1 MSENE
6 KNLFNVSSNAFMRRG
21 AWFGIFIKPQRFASP
36 MKTGKWGTS
45 DIFVG
50 SRRTGAQ
57 HLADP
62 MLMKLVP
69 VHHGVFVPYSVHTEA
84 EELTI
89 NTAYGRIRF
98 CFAEPSLILVK
109 GENGL
114 GIHMERNMEMHQMAR
129 RRGEKGFETAFGYVC
144 SIVYH
149 PIQGDIDLD
158 AKWDFEGLSTP
169 YVRAELKP
177 DENGEFLMS
186 IEETEAFGCIRE
198 QYPTYEEALAGT
210 RADWESFLSKQ
221 PELVP
226 EYSDMRKEAAFMT
239 WSNLVDPAGLIK
251 RPYIYMRS
259 TDPASAW
266 QMCQNAVV
274 LKNQLNI
281 AIELLLNMLDHQAPS
296 GQLPDFFSDARGAYL
311 MIKPP
316 MQGWAL
322 EILMKEHDF
331 AKEVPQDKLVM
342 MYEGYSRFV
351 DWLFAYRGGE
361 DGLLFMEHGDESGSD
376 DCPLF
381 KTTLAVDAPGL
392 NAFTALLME
401 KLGDLA
407 KIIDRA
413 SESDGWYQKS
423 RDLIDRML
431 ARFWTGERFVA
442 YDHYQ
447 PDRVIDTESI
457 QFYYTLVLGN
467 RLPQDII
474 DRLAKDLEEGNGY
487 LSQGGFTTVNLKNSP
502 YTEVGAGLGKILP
515 ADQIIVTT
523 GLYLAGK
530 KEQAKRSAKIFCD
543 GLGKVPNYYYANGF
557 IGTWTAAAFQIL
569 ANLYSN
575 G

>member
-1 MSENE
+1 MNE
-6 KNLFNVSSNAFMRRG
+6 KNLFNVASNAFYRRG

-36 MKTGKWGTS
+36 VNTGKWGTA

-57 HLADP
+57 HLQDP

-69 VHHGVFVPYSVHTEA
+69 VHHGVQVPFSVHAEA

-89 NTAYGRIRF
+89 VTKYGRIRF
-98 CFAEPSLILVK
+98 AFAEPSLILAK

-114 GIHMERNMEMHQMAR
+114 GLLMQRDMEIHQMAR
-129 RRGEKGFETAFGYVC
+129 KRGEKGFETAFGYVC
-144 SIVYH
+144 SIVYN
-149 PIQGDIDLD
+149 PIQGEIEMNCP
-158 AKWDFEGLSTP
+158 WDFERLSTP
-169 YVRAELKP
+169 YIRNELKP
-177 DENGEFLMS
+177 DENGEFLLS
-186 IEETEAFGCIRE
+186 IEETEAFGCIRDE
-198 QYPTYEEALAGT
+198 YPSYEDAVESA
-210 RADWESFLSKQ
+210 RADWEAFLDKQ
-221 PELVP
+221 PELAP
-226 EYSDMRKEAAFMT
+226 EYADLRKEAAYMT

-274 LKNQLNI
+274 LKNNLE
-281 AIELLLNMLDHQAPS
+281 AGIELLLNMLDHQAPS

-342 MYEGYSRFV
+342 MYEGYARFA
-351 DWLFAYRGGE
+351 DWLFEYRGTE

-381 KTTLAVDAPGL
+381 KDTLAVEAPQTS
-392 NAFTALLME
+392 AFTALLLE

-407 KIIDRA
+407 KIVGREE
-413 SESDGWYQKS
+413 ESGPWYEKS
-423 RDLIDRML
+423 KALIDKML

-447 PDRVIDTESI
+447 PDRVIETESI
-457 QFYYTLVLGN
+457 QFFYTLVLGK
-467 RLPQDII
+467 RLPGDVIEK
-474 DRLAKDLEEGNGY
+474 LATDLEEGNGY
-487 LSQGGFTTVNLKNSP
+487 LSNGGFTTVNLKNSP

-530 KEQAKRSAKIFCD
+530 KEQAKRAAKIFCD
-543 GLGKVPNYYYANGF
+543 GLGKVPNFYFANGF
-557 IGTWTAAAFQIL
+557 VGTWTAAAFQIL
-569 ANLYSN
+569 ANIYSN